1 MSLLKSVSLIT
12 QDNKMLDLIE
22 RINRI
27 ADSDISV
34 LLIGETGVGKEV
46 FTDYIH
52 HLSQRGQ
59 YPLVKIGLATL
70 PPDLLESELFGF
82 EKGSFTNA
90 DHSKKGMF
98 ELADKGTLFLDDIDD
113 SPLNVQSKLLRAIE
127 AEEIRHIGGTRPI
140 PIDVRLVCASKVEL
154 KDLVE
159 KKLFRQ
165 DLYYRIN
172 VVELRIPPLRER
184 KNDIPLLVKH
194 FVKRYKPQE
203 NLDVS
208 DDVME
213 LFMNYDWPGNVRE
226 LRNVVQRSALFAE
239 KTINMKDLPDRFKE
253 NDMIDNI
260 VKSCKVCFDSGNMSY
275 KELLNCIETRLL
287 ADAINKSDGNQSSA
301 AKTLGMKLS
310 TFRDRIKK
318 LDISTPSTDR
328 SQ

>member
-1 MSLLKSVSLIT
+1 
-12 QDNKMLDLIE
+12 MLDLIE

>member
-318 LDISTPSTDR
+318 LDISTPSSDR

>member
-1 MSLLKSVSLIT
+1 
-12 QDNKMLDLIE
+12 MLDLIE

-194 FVKRYKPQE
+194 FVKRYKPHE

-318 LDISTPSTDR
+318 LDISTPSSDR

>member
-1 MSLLKSVSLIT
+1 
-12 QDNKMLDLIE
+12 
-22 RINRI
+22 
-27 ADSDISV
+27 
-34 LLIGETGVGKEV
+34 
-46 FTDYIH
+46 
-52 HLSQRGQ
+52 
-59 YPLVKIGLATL
+59 
-70 PPDLLESELFGF
+70 
-82 EKGSFTNA
+82 
-90 DHSKKGMF
+90 MF
-98 ELADKGTLFLDDIDD
+98 ELADRGTLFLDDIDD

-154 KDLVE
+154 KDLVD

-194 FVKRYKPQE
+194 FVKRYKPNE
-203 NLDVS
+203 KLDVS
-208 DDVME
+208 DEVMD

-226 LRNVVQRSALFAE
+226 LRNVVQRSSLFAE
-239 KTINMKDLPDRFKE
+239 NTINMNDLPDRFKD

-275 KELLNCIETRLL
+275 KELLKCIEVRLL
-287 ADAINKSDGNQSSA
+287 SDAMNKYDGNQSQA
-301 AKTLGMKLS
+301 AKNLGMKLS

-318 LDISTPSTDR
+318 LEI
-328 SQ
+328 

>member
-12 QDNKMLDLIE
+12 QDSKMLDLIE

-98 ELADKGTLFLDDIDD
+98 ELADRGTLFLDDIDD

-159 KKLFRQ
+159 NKLFRQ

-194 FVKRYKPQE
+194 FVKRYKPKE

-208 DDVME
+208 DEVME

-239 KTINMKDLPDRFKE
+239 KTISMKDLPDRFKD
-253 NDMIDNI
+253 NDMIENI

-301 AKTLGMKLS
+301 AKNLGMKLS

-318 LDISTPSTDR
+318 LDISTPSSGR
-328 SQ
+328 NQ

>member
-318 LDISTPSTDR
+318 LDISTPSSER